1 MRSEFSDDAALEGLG
16 IRLVGMGI
24 RLLDEP
30 GRVSFL
36 GFTFRSLKTIIY
48 TSTFRKLYSP
58 KRR

>member
-36 GFTFRSLKTIIY
+36 GLTFRSLKTIIY

>member
-36 GFTFRSLKTIIY
+36 GFTFRSLKTII
-48 TSTFRKLYSP
+48 
-58 KRR
+58 